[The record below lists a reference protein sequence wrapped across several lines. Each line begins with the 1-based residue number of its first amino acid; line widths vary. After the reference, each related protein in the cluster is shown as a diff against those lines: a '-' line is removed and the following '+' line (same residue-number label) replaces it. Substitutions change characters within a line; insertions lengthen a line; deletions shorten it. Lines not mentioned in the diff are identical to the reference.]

1 MKLLYIAPAILS
13 IGVVSLGISTI
24 DFDDYKTYDDLSVYE
39 QRVEKFNEKYGT
51 DYGIPYEPMTGTHQ
65 DIIDFYTSMTLREL
79 DDYLLSL
86 YDGSFYDT
94 PQAKEGL
101 KELPEDVKENAITWP
116 LDDSLSGNETETG
129 IN

>member
-1 MKLLYIAPAILS
+1 
-13 IGVVSLGISTI
+13 
-24 DFDDYKTYDDLSVYE
+24 
-39 QRVEKFNEKYGT
+39 
-51 DYGIPYEPMTGTHQ
+51 MTGTHH

-116 LDDSLSGNETETG
+116 LDDSPSGNETETG